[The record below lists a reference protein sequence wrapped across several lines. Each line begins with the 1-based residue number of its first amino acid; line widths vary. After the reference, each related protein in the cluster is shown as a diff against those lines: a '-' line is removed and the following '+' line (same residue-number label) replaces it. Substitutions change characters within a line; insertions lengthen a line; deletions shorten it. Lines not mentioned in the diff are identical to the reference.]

1 MHIKNLKVFFY
12 FIFLLLIFT
21 LSIVIFVK
29 NIDNYGFNYLF
40 LLPLVFL
47 IISVLIFELYI
58 FLFKYFTFTLVY
70 FLYFIRMV
78 IHPLLIHLTNNKV
91 ALTLGRNIISDH
103 IIKSNLTN
111 AVILICYEFIIIF
124 IIIYLYYKFINIKP
138 QNIQIKIFTI
148 SKMFKQLINIMF
160 IFFIIAICFYP
171 HFLNYF
177 EFFITDQNKT
187 NYEYSKGLIFMKST
201 IPYFIYW
208 PVLFIINILQI
219 FLPILLIL
227 FINNYK
233 NINNRLIKYI
243 LSLFVVLLTFI
254 IMTPQKITSIQ
265 LSLVLFV
272 ILNLLYPYYSKK
284 ISFLIILNILFFSF
298 LALSIKVGFTSK
310 SLLNSLFQLSAITNV
325 YFGGVFNVS
334 ASLAIN
340 NEISYKIILS
350 DILRNIPFIN
360 YFFKNIP
367 NTVNIF
373 NNLILG
379 EKQTYLIIPMIGQ
392 GKFYFGYIFAPFFS
406 IISIL
411 LALYYENKFKNSY
424 TIIGKYLYLYIS
436 FIFGLSP
443 IMYNFNILVSF
454 LFNAFFCLILLF
466 ISKTLFIYKKTNS
479 IVKI

>member
-1 MHIKNLKVFFY
+1 
-12 FIFLLLIFT
+12 
-21 LSIVIFVK
+21 
-29 NIDNYGFNYLF
+29 
-40 LLPLVFL
+40 
-47 IISVLIFELYI
+47 
-58 FLFKYFTFTLVY
+58 
-70 FLYFIRMV
+70 
-78 IHPLLIHLTNNKV
+78 
-91 ALTLGRNIISDH
+91 
-103 IIKSNLTN
+103 
-111 AVILICYEFIIIF
+111 
-124 IIIYLYYKFINIKP
+124 
-138 QNIQIKIFTI
+138 
-148 SKMFKQLINIMF
+148 
-160 IFFIIAICFYP
+160 
-171 HFLNYF
+171 
-177 EFFITDQNKT
+177 
-187 NYEYSKGLIFMKST
+187 
-201 IPYFIYW
+201 
-208 PVLFIINILQI
+208 
-219 FLPILLIL
+219 
-227 FINNYK
+227 
-233 NINNRLIKYI
+233 
-243 LSLFVVLLTFI
+243 
-254 IMTPQKITSIQ
+254 MTPQKITSIQ